1 MKKYK
6 LRDINPAYVQNHLL
20 MNLEQQKVNKFMR
33 LSRLVFQWKVI
44 RLIFRNFTTQS
55 FKNLI
60 IFVASLALTFKS
72 KH

>member
-6 LRDINPAYVQNHLL
+6 LRDINRAYVQNHLL
-20 MNLEQQKVNKFMR
+20 MNLEQQKVNEFMR

-44 RLIFRNFTTQS
+44 RLIFRNFTTQW

>member
-20 MNLEQQKVNKFMR
+20 MNLKQQKVNKFMR